1 MVQTCFLGLSILF
14 IVLLHYWGHLQTP
27 RTCKQNLT
35 TITRTCW
42 AVLSPRQQTR
52 AVSRNY
58 KTQTI
63 NLYFL
68 VIKLRLQIPLS
79 LLFRCLYVV
88 LSTSWDCQVMLS
100 GFVDQPYLSCC
111 RILFSGYFYTIP
123 TEEHCSPLSAVEGSV
138 EFCVSVSWY
147 NNNYSINNWH

>member
-1 MVQTCFLGLSILF
+1 MVQTCFLGFFILF

-35 TITRTCW
+35 RITRTCS

-58 KTQTI
+58 KNQTI
-63 NLYFL
+63 NLYVL

-79 LLFRCLYVV
+79 LLFRCLCLV
-88 LSTSWDCQVMLS
+88 LSPSWD
-100 GFVDQPYLSCC
+100 FLSCSVDLLTNL
-111 RILFSGYFYTIP
+111 IFLVAEFYLLDTFKPIP
-123 TEEHCSPLSAVEGSV
+123 TEKHYSPLSANSGK
-138 EFCVSVSWY
+138 VSRILTLRMCF
-147 NNNYSINNWH
+147 SILI